1 MAVGQFR
8 SESALEFFKEEV
20 ESAMARQHLR
30 TSEWTSYYVVK
41 LLAGYVA
48 AGHDDQTFDGQPLG
62 LRLAHALQSEGAAQ
76 REGLRSVGDASLF
89 VAGFF
94 SDSLNRRLVDCEYYI
109 ALGANAYGRL
119 AVIAQ
124 ATSHAKTVMDV
135 PARAFT
141 PPPKVESAVVRLT
154 PRADRPSA
162 ERLDALQKITAAAFG
177 QRRKMLRGSLS
188 GIFADPV
195 PVLQGLGLSPTA
207 RAEELSVA
215 DFVRLARAFNGP
227 RAAP

>member
-1 MAVGQFR
+1 MAVGLFR

-62 LRLAHALQSEGAAQ
+62 LRLAHALRSEGAAQ

-89 VAGFF
+89 LAGFF
-94 SDSLNRRLVDCEYYI
+94 SDSLNRRLVDCDYYI

-119 AVIAQ
+119 AGDDHDAF
-124 ATSHAKTVMDV
+124 ADV
-135 PARAFT
+135 FGEMADKFVPLVDVLGDISDRASLGSNRELLRLYDRWLRT
-141 PPPKVESAVVRLT
+141 GSRRDESLL
-154 PRADRPSA
+154 A
-162 ERLDALQKITAAAFG
+162 ERGLVPSGAVS
-177 QRRKMLRGSLS
+177 RR
-188 GIFADPV
+188 V
-195 PVLQGLGLSPTA
+195 Q
-207 RAEELSVA
+207 
-215 DFVRLARAFNGP
+215 
-227 RAAP
+227 

>member
-1 MAVGQFR
+1 MAVGLFR

-89 VAGFF
+89 LAGFF
-94 SDSLNRRLVDCEYYI
+94 SDSLNRRLVDWTTT
-109 ALGANAYGRL
+109 LRW
-119 AVIAQ
+119 
-124 ATSHAKTVMDV
+124 
-135 PARAFT
+135 ART
-141 PPPKVESAVVRLT
+141 PTGGSRRR
-154 PRADRPSA
+154 PRCLCRC
-162 ERLDALQKITAAAFG
+162 
-177 QRRKMLRGSLS
+177 LRG
-188 GIFADPV
+188 
-195 PVLQGLGLSPTA
+195 
-207 RAEELSVA
+207 
-215 DFVRLARAFNGP
+215 NG
-227 RAAP
+227 